1 MKEGWEYKKLG
12 EVADFYRGLT
22 YGKSDEAESSN
33 VCVLRSNNIDLQSMS
48 LNLDE
53 IKYLKPGF
61 VIPEDKK
68 LKGESI
74 FICMSNGSKQHVGK
88 VAYIPDD
95 MDYAFGGF
103 MGLIVPKGVS
113 AKYIYYVCC
122 SSLYREFLSSIG
134 NGIGITNL
142 RFSDLNNFTFPISDL
157 KQQKKIVSE
166 LDLLSRVIEKHKA
179 QLEELDKLAQSIF
192 YDMFGDPVTN
202 EKGWEVKKLKDV
214 SSKITNGN
222 TPKGGSDVYVGDGIL
237 FLRSQN
243 VWRNKIVFDDV
254 AYIDDATHE
263 ILHHSSL
270 MHNDI
275 LITKTGR
282 FNTENSSLGRAA
294 LYTGEN
300 NMANINGHV
309 YLVRLKPGID
319 KKYVLYILL
328 SESFR
333 QLIRRVCVGGIDK
346 RQLNKNHIEDFPIIL
361 PPLALQQEFA
371 AKVEAIEQ
379 MKAKV
384 RQSLKESE
392 ELFNSR
398 MDYYFN

>member
-1 MKEGWEYKKLG
+1 MKQGWEYKKLG

-95 MDYAFGGF
+95 MNYAFGGF

-157 KQQKKIVSE
+157 KQQQNIVSE
-166 LDLLSRVIEKHKA
+166 LDLLSGVIEKHKA
-179 QLEELDKLAQSIF
+179 QLEELDKLAQSVF

-202 EKGWEVKKLKDV
+202 EKGWEVKTIGEIGSVERGAGISKKDFV
-214 SSKITNGN
+214 DDGLPCIHYGQLHTCLGAITQKHITSIPFDLLPKYKIAHTGDVIMAITSEDVEGSCTSTAWLGN
-222 TPKGGSDVYVGDGIL
+222 YDIVVGSDAAIFHHSINGVYVSYYTRTKAFYNEKAKYAKG
-237 FLRSQN
+237 FK
-243 VWRNKIVFDDV
+243 V
-254 AYIDDATHE
+254 THISTSE
-263 ILHHSSL
+263 IAS
-270 MHNDI
+270 I
-275 LITKTGR
+275 
-282 FNTENSSLGRAA
+282 
-294 LYTGEN
+294 
-300 NMANINGHV
+300 
-309 YLVRLKPGID
+309 
-319 KKYVLYILL
+319 
-328 SESFR
+328 
-333 QLIRRVCVGGIDK
+333 
-346 RQLNKNHIEDFPIIL
+346 PIPL
-361 PPLALQQEFA
+361 PPLSLQQEFA
-371 AKVEAIEQ
+371 AKVEAIEA
-379 MKAKV
+379 MKTKV
-384 RQSLKESE
+384 RQSLKEAE
-392 ELFNSR
+392 TLFNER

>member
-33 VCVLRSNNIDLQSMS
+33 VRVLRSNNIDLQSMS

-68 LKGESI
+68 LKGKSI

-157 KQQKKIVSE
+157 KQQQNIVSE
-166 LDLLSRVIEKHKA
+166 LDLLSGVIEKQKA

-202 EKGWEVKKLKDV
+202 EKGWKIKLLGELYDIGSSKRVFENQWTDNGVPFYRAREIVRLSANMPLESPIFISEELYRDYSQKYGKPSEGDILVTAVGTLGVCYIVKKNDRFYYKDGNLLCLKNLGFCH
-214 SSKITNGN
+214 SKFTYALFQTDFIKFQINGNANAAVVGTFTITN
-222 TPKGGSDVYVGDGIL
+222 
-237 FLRSQN
+237 
-243 VWRNKIVFDDV
+243 
-254 AYIDDATHE
+254 A
-263 ILHHSSL
+263 
-270 MHNDI
+270 
-275 LITKTGR
+275 
-282 FNTENSSLGRAA
+282 
-294 LYTGEN
+294 
-300 NMANINGHV
+300 
-309 YLVRLKPGID
+309 
-319 KKYVLYILL
+319 KKMKVIY
-328 SESFR
+328 
-333 QLIRRVCVGGIDK
+333 
-346 RQLNKNHIEDFPIIL
+346 
-361 PPLALQQEFA
+361 PPLSLQQEFA
-371 AKVEAIEQ
+371 AKIEAIEA

-384 RQSLKESE
+384 RQSLKEAE
-392 ELFNSR
+392 TLFNER

>member
-1 MKEGWEYKKLG
+1 MKEGWTYKKLG
-12 EVADFYRGLT
+12 EVCDTISGFT
-22 YGKSDEAESSN
+22 PPSN
-33 VCVLRSNNIDLQSMS
+33 MLQSS
-48 LNLDE
+48 G
-53 IKYLKPGF
+53 KYPYF
-61 VIPEDKK
+61 
-68 LKGESI
+68 
-74 FICMSNGSKQHVGK
+74 K
-88 VAYIPDD
+88 VAD
-95 MDYAFGGF
+95 MNVKGNEKVMHITKSYLEESKKYFRAGT
-103 MGLIVPKGVS
+103 IVFPKNG
-113 AKYIYYVCC
+113 AAIATNKKRI
-122 SSLYREFLSSIG
+122 LGQDSIV
-134 NGIGITNL
+134 
-142 RFSDLNNFTFPISDL
+142 DLNTAGLYPKPDSLIQGYLYYYIQQVDFRTITRGGAVPTLDL
-157 KQQKKIVSE
+157 KELIQKKILVPPLDEQLQIISE
-166 LDLLSRVIEKHKA
+166 LDLLSDTMEKQKA
-179 QLEELDKLAQSIF
+179 QIEELDKLAHSIF

-202 EKGWEVKKLKDV
+202 EKGWEVKTLKAI

-222 TPKGGSDVYVGDGIL
+222 TPKGGSDVYVEEGIL

-254 AYIDDATHE
+254 AYIDDATHKM
-263 ILHHSSL
+263 LHHSSL

-294 LYTGEN
+294 LYIGDD

-309 YLVRLKPGID
+309 YLVRLNPGID
-319 KKYVLYILL
+319 KKYVLYILI

-361 PPLALQQEFA
+361 PSLALQQEFA